1 MVSATRRTLS
11 LILASVLS
19 ALICSQASAATL
31 GDVLDNAQARYR
43 SQGMTTSHST
53 AYASLARGETHVF
66 RATLTPGTSY
76 VIHADCGGPCTDV
89 DLFAY
94 DANGNIFAKDT
105 RIDRS
110 AELRIDAN
118 GATELS
124 FGVSMA
130 GCAGSSCAIGAFLMA
145 SPTQPGQRRQTSNSS
160 ANDVGWAEV
169 AVGALVIGGIWCA
182 LSDCL
187 SSDGSSTHQSD
198 AAYRAQQDR
207 EWEAGMRAVR
217 HAERAW

>member
-1 MVSATRRTLS
+1 MISATRRTLS
-11 LILASVLS
+11 LILASALS

-31 GDVLDNAQARYR
+31 GDALDNAQARYR

-53 AYASLARGETHVF
+53 AYASLVRGETHVF

-94 DANGNIFAKDT
+94 DANGNIFAKDV
-105 RIDRS
+105 RVERS

-118 GATELS
+118 GATELK

-130 GCAGSSCAIGAFLMA
+130 GCAGSSCAVGAFLMA
-145 SPTQPGQRRQTSNSS
+145 SPTPQAGAPVRSAGGTGSS
-160 ANDVGWAEV
+160 EVGWGEV
-169 AVGALVIGGIWCA
+169 AVGLAVIAGVCA
-182 LSDCL
+182 LTDCL
-187 SSDGSSTHQSD
+187 GSPGRGSTRACRMEDEFGPDG
-198 AAYRAQQDR
+198 RG
-207 EWEAGMRAVR
+207 GMRYVGQR
-217 HAERAW
+217 QVCD

>member
-1 MVSATRRTLS
+1 MISATRRTLS

-145 SPTQPGQRRQTSNSS
+145 SPTQPGQRRQTSTRRQTTW
-160 ANDVGWAEV
+160 VGLKLLW
-169 AVGALVIGGIWCA
+169 
-182 LSDCL
+182 
-187 SSDGSSTHQSD
+187 
-198 AAYRAQQDR
+198 
-207 EWEAGMRAVR
+207 VR
-217 HAERAW
+217 W